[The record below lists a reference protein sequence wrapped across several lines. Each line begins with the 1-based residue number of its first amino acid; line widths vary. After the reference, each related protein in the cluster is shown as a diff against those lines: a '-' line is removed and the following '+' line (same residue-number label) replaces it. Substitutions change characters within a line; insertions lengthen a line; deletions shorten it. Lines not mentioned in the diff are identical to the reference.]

1 MLFTLLL
8 LFITP
13 FPLFVFGTCCG
24 PLWLSLLVIL
34 TCRYTVVAT
43 LRTCKE
49 KAVYTSPNNDTFH
62 LDLENVP
69 PEKEKRTAR
78 TDSAKRWRLL
88 SEHGEISYLTSTRT
102 INSTTATTT
111 TTTTMRFSATILC
124 WSSNIVSR
132 ALLPEISRNMTLPR
146 VCKDL
151 ALMIVYH
158 LFIITFTV
166 LFSNLLIFLLNQ
178 SSSILLGIDQ

>member
-8 LFITP
+8 LFTIP
-13 FPLFVFGTCCG
+13 LPLFILGTCCG
-24 PLWLSLLVIL
+24 PLWLLLLITS

-49 KAVYTSPNNDTFH
+49 KAVCTSPNNDTFR
-62 LDLENVP
+62 LDLGNVP
-69 PEKEKRTAR
+69 PEKEKWTAR
-78 TDSAKRWRLL
+78 SSAKRWRRL
-88 SEHGEISYLTSTRT
+88 SEHGNII
-102 INSTTATTT
+102 INKHKDDDDDV
-111 TTTTMRFSATILC
+111 RC

-151 ALMIVYH
+151 ALMTVYH

-166 LFSNLLIFLLNQ
+166 LFSNLLIFSHPQ
-178 SSSILLGIDQ
+178 YSWV